1 MKKTPNLFD
10 YATSELSQD
19 AFLTWLIQ
27 WADNDY
33 ENLDKPLNSCAK
45 LFVQELVGKNTKYKI
60 ETVQA
65 GRQWNN
71 IDVWALINN
80 EYFIV
85 IEDKKGSKEHSDQ
98 LNRYSEIAEKKYK
111 NSDIKVKLVYF
122 KMEEQ
127 GNYNNIK
134 NAGFSILNRS
144 KMISIIKEYIKSTK
158 TSEQNNI
165 LKDYYENLKNLDN
178 EVKSY
183 LTRPIN
189 EWNPWF
195 GWQGFYT
202 ELQKNI
208 GGDWNYVS
216 NRSGGFLGFWWNHKF
231 QKEFHYYLQLEQEN
245 LTFKLIVNNENKRR
259 EFRDNYRK
267 YLYKKAKEL
276 NIGISQFGRLGKH
289 MGVAKLNSEYR
300 IKDEKGFL
308 NLEATIR
315 KLKEIMNLINETD
328 KESRVGKGE
337 SRP

>member
-1 MKKTPNLFD
+1 
-10 YATSELSQD
+10 
-19 AFLTWLIQ
+19 
-27 WADNDY
+27 
-33 ENLDKPLNSCAK
+33 
-45 LFVQELVGKNTKYKI
+45 
-60 ETVQA
+60 
-65 GRQWNN
+65 
-71 IDVWALINN
+71 
-80 EYFIV
+80 
-85 IEDKKGSKEHSDQ
+85 
-98 LNRYSEIAEKKYK
+98 
-111 NSDIKVKLVYF
+111 
-122 KMEEQ
+122 
-127 GNYNNIK
+127 
-134 NAGFSILNRS
+134 
-144 KMISIIKEYIKSTK
+144 MISIIKEYIKSTK